1 MNFLPNSIRM
11 LAEPAKKI
19 DEHSKNFNK
28 ELENSKKNQSELKN
42 TIIEM
47 EDMLEGINRR

>member
-28 ELENSKKNQSELKN
+28 ELENSKKNQSEAKISSLKF
-42 TIIEM
+42 M
-47 EDMLEGINRR
+47 WEGVAQVY